1 MLKHR
6 RSAAASRSRHTAFV
20 GYGMNKFAIGALLSA
35 LCVTLPVTAVQAKE
49 SARKTTV
56 KKAGKA
62 AKAPLR
68 VAAAPDAE
76 RKVRRIAIVNGKR
89 KVIYQ
94 RVLTAAPAL
103 ASPTMGE
110 LAGLNLTPDPL
121 ALQSNVAYVL
131 DQANSEVLFEKNAN
145 VALPIASITKMM
157 TGLVVVESNQDM
169 DEVLTITD
177 DDIDQEKH
185 TGSRLKVGTR
195 LTRAAML
202 QLALMSSENRAASAL
217 GRNYPGGLPAFVD
230 AMNAKARTLGMSD
243 TYYVDSSGLS
253 KRNMAS
259 ARDLAKLAMAA
270 YQHPVLREYSTAPR
284 AVVEASGRPM
294 QFGTTNRLIATPGW
308 EIGLQKTGFINE
320 AGRCL
325 MMQAVIQGRAV
336 IMVLLDAKG
345 SAARAADAG
354 RVRKWLEALRPSNIA
369 GATVGSGATAPKAY
383 ASGM

>member
-1 MLKHR
+1 
-6 RSAAASRSRHTAFV
+6 
-20 GYGMNKFAIGALLSA
+20 MNKFAISALLSA

-49 SARKTTV
+49 STRKTSV
-56 KKAGKA
+56 KKVKSEGKAGKL
-62 AKAPLR
+62 PLR

-76 RKVRRIAIVNGKR
+76 RKVRRVITVNGKR
-89 KVIYQ
+89 KVVYQ
-94 RVLTAAPAL
+94 RVLAAAPAV
-103 ASPTMGE
+103 AAAPTMGE
-110 LAGLNLTPDPL
+110 LAGLNQTPDPL

-169 DEVLTITD
+169 DEMLTITD

-195 LTRAAML
+195 LTRASML

-217 GRNYPGGLPAFVD
+217 GRNYPGGLPAFVE
-230 AMNAKARTLGMSD
+230 AMNAKARSLGMTD

-259 ARDLAKLAMAA
+259 ARDLGKLAMAA
-270 YQHPVLREYSTAPR
+270 YQHPVLREYSTTPK
-284 AVVEASGRPM
+284 AVVEANGRPM
-294 QFGTTNRLIATPGW
+294 HFGTTNRLIATPGW

-320 AGRCL
+320 AGRCM

-354 RVRKWLEALRPSNIA
+354 RVRKWLEALRPSSIVG
-369 GATVGSGATAPKAY
+369 GASVGSGATAPQAY
-383 ASGM
+383 SSGM